1 MAAVNGWATR
11 LSAFFSNSS
20 PSRLPRSY
28 PAENTGPS
36 PVMITQ
42 RASSVRMCSASPS
55 RISWSSAPRL
65 AGFEI
70 LIRATLSAGSSSV
83 SLLLKDHQRVALGD
97 RLALLALDLLDGAL
111 VLGLDRHFHLHRLE
125 DHERIALLDLLADR
139 ALDLPDGPCDV
150 RFDVRHRRARY
161 WRDPLVTR
169 SRETGTFPRDVAE
182 AAGLQGRSSGRILH
196 AVPRPRAPRPPGS
209 HVPGRAHVPDAVPAA
224 VLPHALHRLG
234 QGAARGPGD
243 HRAEPLLVHGP
254 LLHRRLHAAEGPVH
268 GQVAALQAAA

>member
-111 VLGLDRHFHLHRLE
+111 VLGLHRRLRLHRLQARE
-125 DHERIALLDLLADR
+125 PVALPVPVADR
-139 ALDLPDGPCDV
+139 ALIRRDATSDG
-150 RFDVRHRRARY
+150 
-161 WRDPLVTR
+161 
-169 SRETGTFPRDVAE
+169 G
-182 AAGLQGRSSGRILH
+182 
-196 AVPRPRAPRPPGS
+196 GS
-209 HVPGRAHVPDAVPAA
+209 V
-224 VLPHALHRLG
+224 
-234 QGAARGPGD
+234 
-243 HRAEPLLVHGP
+243 
-254 LLHRRLHAAEGPVH
+254 
-268 GQVAALQAAA
+268 